1 MPIKTS
7 VTGSTM
13 QIELDRP
20 ARRNALDAEMAV
32 QLEGALDVLEQR
44 ADLRVAVICGTGRH
58 FSAGT
63 DLHLERS
70 PATER
75 GGEYGIVRRER
86 TKPIIA
92 AVEGV
97 AFGGGLEIAL
107 SCDLVV
113 AAASAR
119 LALPE
124 ARRGVVPTCGGIFRI
139 LEALPEGMAMGVLL
153 AGDEVDGATAA
164 RLGLVTRVAEDG
176 AAVAVAHELAD
187 AVCRS
192 SPTSI
197 AALLRSVRQIRAAT
211 TSVGW
216 AATAAAIDAV
226 DGSADMRE
234 GIAAFFERRAPR
246 WGSTTGDPA

>member
-1 MPIKTS
+1 MH
-7 VTGSTM
+7 
-13 QIELDRP
+13 IELDRP
-20 ARRNALDAEMAV
+20 TRRNAVDVEMAE
-32 QLEGALDVLEQR
+32 QLEGALDALEQQP
-44 ADLRVAVICGTGRH
+44 DLRVAIISGVGGH

-86 TKPIIA
+86 SKPIIA
-92 AVEGV
+92 AIEGI
-97 AFGGGLEIAL
+97 AFGGGLEIAM
-107 SCDLVV
+107 SCDLIV

-139 LEALPEGMAMGVLL
+139 FDVLPEAMAMGLLL
-153 AGDEVDGATAA
+153 AGDEIDGATAG
-164 RLGLVTRVAEDG
+164 RLGLVTRVADDG
-176 AAVAVAHELAD
+176 EAIVVAHELAD

-197 AALLRSVRQIRAAT
+197 SALLRAVRHIRAAT
-211 TSVGW
+211 ASAGW
-216 AATAAAIDAV
+216 AATSDAIDAV
-226 DGSADMRE
+226 DGSPDMQE
-234 GIAAFFERRAPR
+234 GIAAFFDRRQPR
-246 WGSTTGDPA
+246 WHPDTSSM